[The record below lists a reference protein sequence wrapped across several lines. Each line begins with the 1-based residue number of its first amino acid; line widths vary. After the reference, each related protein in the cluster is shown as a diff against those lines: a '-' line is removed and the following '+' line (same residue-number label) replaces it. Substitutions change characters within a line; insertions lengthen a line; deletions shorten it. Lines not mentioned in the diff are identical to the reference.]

1 MLVLNILYLD
11 FVILI
16 MQLSFLDELLCQ
28 ILMVYE
34 DYF

>member
-1 MLVLNILYLD
+1 MLFLNILYLD